1 MTFEVPQK
9 TILTKLDLE
18 NFQTSKAKTGLLEFI
33 KKLGNSVNGR
43 TLLDEFKLSKPLEDM
58 MNLIR
63 KLKDIISNN
72 PPLEQR
78 SRYGNPA
85 FGEWFKE
92 MVSCLPTLLAAV
104 VPLDAIPELST
115 YLMHSFGDVKRIDY
129 GTGHEAHFLIFL
141 YCLDQLKIIDESDY
155 SGLVLG
161 VFWEYMKLM
170 RDLEITYWL
179 EPAGS
184 HGVWG
189 LDDFHFLPFLF
200 GSFQLA
206 SHKYLKPK
214 SIHNQEILEEF
225 SKDYMYF
232 SCIQFINRVFLF
244 YNIQGQS

>member
-1 MTFEVPQK
+1 M
-9 TILTKLDLE
+9 
-18 NFQTSKAKTGLLEFI
+18 S
-33 KKLGNSVNGR
+33 
-43 TLLDEFKLSKPLEDM
+43 
-58 MNLIR
+58 NLP
-63 KLKDIISNN
+63 S
-72 PPLEQR
+72 
-78 SRYGNPA
+78 
-85 FGEWFKE
+85 
-92 MVSCLPTLLAAV
+92 LLARV
-104 VPLDAIPELST
+104 VPLDAIAELST

-141 YCLDQLKIIDESDY
+141 FCLDQLKIINESDY
-155 SGLVLG
+155 AGLVLG

-200 GSFQLA
+200 GAFQLA

-225 SKDYMYF
+225 SNDYMYF
-232 SCIQFINRVFLF
+232 SCIQFINQVFRIKIL
-244 YNIQGQS
+244 IEKG